1 MYKGSTN
8 QKSGEAMVK
17 PEKKLKKVLLIL
29 GITGAVYGGFRY
41 LLPLVIPFLL
51 AYATAVWLRPSVRFL
66 ERRLKWNLRGKEF
79 CVPGWLIG
87 AAELLLLF
95 AGIIFLFY
103 LGGRMFFAQIRSF
116 ISQVPLWANRLEEW
130 VTAVCL
136 RLEAAFG
143 FSAGFLSDR
152 VGSVAEELMEAA
164 RTATMPALMDQ
175 SVQAV
180 GKLAGGL
187 VFFFIYFIAVILCL
201 QEMEELRERK
211 SRSVFHRELSLLG
224 RRLVAV
230 GNAWLRTQLLL
241 FFLVSLI
248 CMAGLLL
255 LGNSYFLLLGPV
267 IGLVDAL
274 PVFGAGTVL
283 IPWFLISFLQ
293 GRWGQGVVLLFLY
306 LVCYLLRQVAEARLM
321 GGQVGLTALETLF
334 SMYVGLRLFG
344 IAGFLLG
351 PIGFLMIEDLL
362 RIYGGP
368 SGNPRRLS

>member
-1 MYKGSTN
+1 
-8 QKSGEAMVK
+8 MVK

-152 VGSVAEELMEAA
+152 VGSVAEELMETA

-283 IPWFLISFLQ
+283 IPWFLLSFLQ
-293 GRWGQGVVLLFLY
+293 GQWGQGVVLLFLY

>member
-1 MYKGSTN
+1 
-8 QKSGEAMVK
+8 MVK

-66 ERRLKWNLRGKEF
+66 ERRLKWDLWGKEF

-116 ISQVPLWANRLEEW
+116 ISQIPLWANRLEEW

-136 RLEAAFG
+136 RLEAALG
-143 FSAGFLSDR
+143 FSAGFLSER

-164 RTATMPALMDQ
+164 RTVTMPALMDQ

-293 GRWGQGVVLLFLY
+293 GRWGRGLALLFLY

>member
-66 ERRLKWNLRGKEF
+66 ERRLKWDLRGKEF

-116 ISQVPLWANRLEEW
+116 ISQIPFWANRLEEW

-283 IPWFLISFLQ
+283 IPWFLLSFLQ

>member
-1 MYKGSTN
+1 
-8 QKSGEAMVK
+8 MVK

-130 VTAVCL
+130 VTAACL

-283 IPWFLISFLQ
+283 IPWSLLSFLQ
-293 GRWGQGVVLLFLY
+293 GRWGQGSGFAFPLSGVLSAPAG
-306 LVCYLLRQVAEARLM
+306 C
-321 GGQVGLTALETLF
+321 GGQADGRAGGADRAGNLVFHVCGAAAVWNHRF
-334 SMYVGLRLFG
+334 PSRPHRFFDDRGSSADLRRAFWKS
-344 IAGFLLG
+344 APPFVN
-351 PIGFLMIEDLL
+351 L
-362 RIYGGP
+362 R
-368 SGNPRRLS
+368 RE

>member
-1 MYKGSTN
+1 
-8 QKSGEAMVK
+8 MVK

-87 AAELLLLF
+87 AVELLLLF

-116 ISQVPLWANRLEEW
+116 ISQIPLWANRLEEW

-136 RLEAAFG
+136 RLEAALG
-143 FSAGFLSDR
+143 FSAGFLSER

-164 RTATMPALMDQ
+164 RTVTMPALMDQ

-283 IPWFLISFLQ
+283 IPWFLLSFLQ

>member
-66 ERRLKWNLRGKEF
+66 ERRLKWDLRGKEF

-95 AGIIFLFY
+95 AGIMFLFY

-283 IPWFLISFLQ
+283 IPWFLLSFLQ